1 MLALI
6 SVIKLMVIVI
16 WSVLCIS
23 TATLAYLL
31 SFQKNVMLFLA
42 KNLWARPMLI
52 FLGSRVVVHGKEKL
66 VKGQHYLIMANH
78 ASYGDIPALFRAL
91 PFYLHFIA
99 KMELK
104 KVPFLGWYMGMS
116 GMIFID
122 RQNKVKSKQ
131 SIDAAAELIKK
142 GKNVVIY
149 PEGTTS
155 RDGKIHR
162 FKKGGLHLAL
172 ASQSTIL
179 PVRIKGTYKAWPNN
193 SNLKLRGGKID
204 VFLGDPIPYDTY
216 KNRDLDQFSA
226 ELREEVIALGNG
238 H

>member
-1 MLALI
+1 MLTVI
-6 SVIKLMVIVI
+6 SVIKLLIIAI
-16 WSVLCIS
+16 WSILCIT
-23 TATLAYLL
+23 TATLVYLV

-52 FLGSRVVVHGKEKL
+52 FVGSRVVVHGKEKL
-66 VKGQHYLIMANH
+66 TKGQHYLIMANH
-78 ASYGDIPALFRAL
+78 ASYADIPALFRAL

-104 KVPFLGWYMGMS
+104 KVPFLGWYMGLS

-142 GKNVVIY
+142 GKSVVIY

-155 RDGKIHR
+155 QDGKIHR

-172 ASQSTIL
+172 ASESVIL
-179 PVRIKGTYKAWPNN
+179 PVRIKGTFKAWPNN
-193 SNLKLRGGKID
+193 SNFKLRGGKID
-204 VFLGDPIPYDTY
+204 VFIGNPIPFEDY
-216 KNRDLDQFSA
+216 KNRDHDEFID
-226 ELREEVIALGNG
+226 EVREEVIALGGG